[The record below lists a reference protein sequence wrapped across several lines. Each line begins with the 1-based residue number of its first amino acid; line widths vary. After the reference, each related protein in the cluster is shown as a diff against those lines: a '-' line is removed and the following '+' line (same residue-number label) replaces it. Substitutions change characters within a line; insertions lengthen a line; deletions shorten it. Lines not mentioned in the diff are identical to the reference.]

1 MFKRT
6 MAGTGALSAILVV
19 ALSGPGAGCRT
30 EAGPQAHA
38 PAKPPHDPWLHGS
51 EAEKFHQVE
60 TQMRGLDI
68 AMMEVGYRFT
78 ELYFAGKDRNWPYA
92 KYQAE
97 KIGHVIRLGI
107 ERRPKRA
114 VSAQPFLAEDVPAI
128 LQAIDK
134 RNDEVFNTGMERLRS
149 SCMRCHVAEKLPE
162 FTLEFP
168 EHRISPIRTV
178 R

>member
-1 MFKRT
+1 MIPGMRFAFAAIAL
-6 MAGTGALSAILVV
+6 AGVS
-19 ALSGPGAGCRT
+19 AGCRAVPAP
-30 EAGPQAHA
+30 EPAQ
-38 PAKPPHDPWLHGS
+38 PAKESWLKVS
-51 EAEKFHQVE
+51 VDDKFHQVE
-60 TQMRGLDI
+60 AQLRGFDI
-68 AMMEVGYRFT
+68 TMMEVGYRFT
-78 ELYFAGKDRNWPYA
+78 ELYWAGKDRNWPYA

-114 VSAQPFLAEDVPAI
+114 PSSQPFLAEEVPAI

-134 RNDEVFNTGMERLRS
+134 KNDDAFQAGIERLRA
-149 SCMRCHVAEKLPE
+149 SCMRCHVLEKLPD

-168 EHRISPIRTV
+168 EHRISPIRKA